1 MNNVTP
7 EHLVTVTQG
16 ASPAQIATMVFL
28 GVIAFALVLIVGK
41 WVIDLKMGT
50 LPQDLKDIQK
60 SLDALKDNMR
70 RLEGKLWDKEDI
82 QREFR
87 AAIADHIEKCPYH
100 HQKDPN

>member
-7 EHLVTVTQG
+7 ENLVTVTQG
-16 ASPAQIATMVFL
+16 ATPVQIVTLVFL
-28 GVIAFALVLIVGK
+28 GVIALGIIFAMVK